1 MFNTPTYKLVRFVV
15 AILNENSV
23 KKILAFAEELAKQQS
38 GLFRESVD
46 IDSLFTNILLKEYIK
61 TCTNTL

>member
-23 KKILAFAEELAKQQS
+23 KEILAFTEELAKQ
-38 GLFRESVD
+38 
-46 IDSLFTNILLKEYIK
+46 
-61 TCTNTL
+61 